1 MKISLSEILFIIVI
15 FQLLFLS
22 LFLLTRERG
31 KRISNILLGS
41 FFLSISINLL
51 DYFLFQE
58 GFYNSIPQL
67 AGWGSCIPLLF
78 GPLIYF
84 YTRSVVYKNFSLS
97 IMKSLHFLPFI
108 ILCAGTEYLYL
119 RQSRNEQ
126 ENIISRLR
134 EHHFPALITLV
145 SLLIFLQFL
154 SYVIISLNLVSRYK
168 KASGQ
173 FFSDRKNTDVTWL
186 YTMLIF
192 LISIIVVTALNGLI
206 AQTYLVKYYLTV
218 FNIIIF
224 FMFLYIVRVMLKAL
238 RKPDFF
244 SITEEES
251 LQVQSHG
258 YHVKGSVRPVH
269 NEPGRIA
276 QTVLE
281 YVKNNR
287 PYLDP
292 ELTLDQLARQLSL
305 KSRLLSQVIN
315 DELGQN
321 FYDFI
326 NRKRIEEASRLL
338 TNPKD
343 PKITVLEVLYE
354 VGFNSKSS
362 FNTLFKKYTGL
373 TPTEFKKKNLL

>member
-1 MKISLSEILFIIVI
+1 MKISPAEILFILVI

-22 LFLLTRERG
+22 FFLLTRERS
-31 KRISNILLGS
+31 KRISNILLGF

-51 DYFLFQE
+51 DLFLFQE
-58 GFYNSIPQL
+58 GFYDSMPRL
-67 AGWGSCIPLLF
+67 AGWGSCLPLLF

-84 YTRSVVYKNFSLS
+84 YTRSIVYKNFLISVRS
-97 IMKSLHFLPFI
+97 CLHFLPFI
-108 ILCAGTEYLYL
+108 ILFAVTEYFYL
-119 RQSRNEQ
+119 TQSRRDQ
-126 ENIISRLR
+126 ETIISRLHT
-134 EHHFPALITLV
+134 HHFPALISVV
-145 SLLIFLQFL
+145 SLLIFIQFL

-168 KASGQ
+168 IASGQ
-173 FFSDRKNTDVTWL
+173 FFSNRKNSDVSWL
-186 YTMLIF
+186 YSTLTF
-192 LISIIVVTALNGLI
+192 LILIIVVSVLNGVI
-206 AQTYLVKYYLTV
+206 VQTSWAKYYLTI
-218 FNIIIF
+218 FNIVIF
-224 FMFLYIVRVMLKAL
+224 LMLLYIIRVMLKAL

-244 SITEEES
+244 SLSEEEPLH
-251 LQVQSHG
+251 LQSPDSRL
-258 YHVKGSVRPVH
+258 KGSLRPVN
-269 NEPGRIA
+269 NETGRIA
-276 QTVLE
+276 QIVLE
-281 YVKNNR
+281 YMKNNR

-292 ELTLDQLARQLSL
+292 ELTLDQLAKQLSL

-326 NRKRIEEASRLL
+326 NRNRIEEASRLL

-373 TPTEFKKKNLL
+373 TPSEFKKKNLS